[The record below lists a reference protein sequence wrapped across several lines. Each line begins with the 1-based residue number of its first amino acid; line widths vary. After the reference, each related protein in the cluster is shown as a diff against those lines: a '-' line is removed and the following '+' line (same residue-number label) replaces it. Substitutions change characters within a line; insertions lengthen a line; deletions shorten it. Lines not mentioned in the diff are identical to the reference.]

1 MESITAVGLLH
12 PVVVDSDGRLISGAR
27 RLEAMK
33 RLGWRDIPVRMLPLA
48 AIVRGECDENTIRK
62 DFVVTEAVAIAT
74 AVREEEARLAKQRQ
88 AAAGPKSGRGKKATG
103 SGKLPE
109 PVAGSGNLP
118 ETRKGQSR
126 DKAARVSGKSA
137 TTLRKAEVVI
147 AAAKEDPDA
156 FGALPA
162 EMDRTGRVD
171 RAFRQVTRAKRHQ
184 EIAKADLA
192 APVGKYRVIYADP
205 PWQYEHVATESRA
218 IENQYPTMTLDKIR
232 RLPIADLAEA
242 DAVLF
247 LWATSPKV
255 EEALLV
261 MGSWGFTYRTC
272 MVWVKDKIGMG
283 YYARQ
288 RHELL
293 LIGTRGKPP
302 TPSDQARP
310 DSVIEAPRGVHSVKP
325 DVFADTIATMYPDW
339 TRVELFARK
348 ARDGWARWGNQA

>member
-88 AAAGPKSGRGKKATG
+88 REHGKTAPGKKAITG
-103 SGKLPE
+103 GKLP
-109 PVAGSGNLP
+109 PVIKS
-118 ETRKGQSR
+118 KSR
-126 DKAARVSGKSA
+126 DRAARVSGKSA